1 MNLGLY
7 RSASGVNNCYIS
19 MNKNFVFGTNLTTLY
34 SIDYLGTTSRH
45 KIDYTNCDL
54 SILNNGT
61 LYTRYLRGE
70 WTDGILNCYGLK
82 MQSNI
87 NMNGFTLTNWTPSFT
102 NDIISFNTNSIN
114 QIRRGN
120 ITGSGITIYGMSA
133 NCMNIENK
141 GGESSGI
148 GIDGDSDGITFYC
161 PMDTTANCFSFSDED
176 SSNTAIARVNSSG

>member
-7 RSASGVNNCYIS
+7 HDNSGVSNCYIS
-19 MNKNFVFGTNLTTLY
+19 FNKKFVFGTNLTTLY

-82 MQSNI
+82 MMTNL
-87 NMNGFTLTNWTPSFT
+87 NMNGFTFT
-102 NDIISFNTNSIN
+102 NFTFPSPTLNTNQTIF
-114 QIRRGN
+114 
-120 ITGSGITIYGMSA
+120 GSA
-133 NCMNIENK
+133 
-141 GGESSGI
+141 
-148 GIDGDSDGITFYC
+148 
-161 PMDTTANCFSFSDED
+161 
-176 SSNTAIARVNSSG
+176 